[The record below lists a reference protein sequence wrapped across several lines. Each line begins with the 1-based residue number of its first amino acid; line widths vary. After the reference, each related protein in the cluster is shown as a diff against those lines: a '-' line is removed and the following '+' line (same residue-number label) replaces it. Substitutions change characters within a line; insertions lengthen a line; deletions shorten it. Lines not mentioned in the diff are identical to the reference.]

1 MKKLAAACTVLSLF
15 WTIKAQDLQHE
26 VTTLN
31 IEVPVRV
38 FDGDRFVSDLT
49 IQDFELF
56 EDGRPQKID
65 AVYLIKK
72 AIIQRKEELKPFT
85 PRTERHFYLFFEITE
100 YNAKLEEAVH
110 YFMHRV
116 FEPEDN
122 LTIVT
127 PRKTYRMK
135 SEALRMV
142 PRQEVVRQLK
152 NKIREDAWMGNS
164 EYRTAMQDLVSLVRS
179 LAGSGRGGL
188 EVEDTGGI
196 DFEEMQL
203 EEKIQFLGPLLDKL
217 DDLRQVEQD
226 KLLDFAAMLKE
237 QPGQKTVFLF
247 YQREFLPKIEPK
259 TLQTLVSMNQA
270 APQIQMTLASYMDL
284 YRRDL
289 TFNVDSVK
297 QAYADSSI
305 GIHFLYFTHP
315 AENIPGLAMEEHSED
330 IYSAFKEMAAA
341 TGGLAT
347 SSANPEFLF
356 QKAAD
361 AAENYYLLYYT
372 PQSYNADGKFRNI
385 RVRIKGS
392 NYRVTHRAGYFA
404 D

>member
-1 MKKLAAACTVLSLF
+1 
-15 WTIKAQDLQHE
+15 
-26 VTTLN
+26 
-31 IEVPVRV
+31 
-38 FDGDRFVSDLT
+38 
-49 IQDFELF
+49 
-56 EDGRPQKID
+56 
-65 AVYLIKK
+65 
-72 AIIQRKEELKPFT
+72 
-85 PRTERHFYLFFEITE
+85 
-100 YNAKLEEAVH
+100 
-110 YFMHRV
+110 
-116 FEPEDN
+116 
-122 LTIVT
+122 
-127 PRKTYRMK
+127 
-135 SEALRMV
+135 MV

-152 NKIREDAWMGNS
+152 NKIREDAWIGNS

-270 APQIQMTLASYMDL
+270 APQIQMTLASYMDF